1 MGYFSILFVV
11 FVLFHVSICQ
21 QCDEPSDSARFDC
34 YPESGASSD
43 KCHARGCCWKNPSD
57 HLQDVNVPY
66 CFYPK
71 DFPSYSLRENQPTDF
86 GQRIR
91 INKSQESFM
100 PNDTQE
106 LTVDLI
112 FETNQRF
119 RIRIYQ
125 STEERYQVPIP
136 VPVVQ
141 TKANMTDYDV
151 KVNENP
157 FYIVVTRIS
166 TGVVL

>member
-1 MGYFSILFVV
+1 
-11 FVLFHVSICQ
+11 
-21 QCDEPSDSARFDC
+21 
-34 YPESGASSD
+34 
-43 KCHARGCCWKNPSD
+43 
-57 HLQDVNVPY
+57 
-66 CFYPK
+66 
-71 DFPSYSLRENQPTDF
+71 
-86 GQRIR
+86 
-91 INKSQESFM
+91 M